1 MEEMKD
7 FAIQEIERINEKMRN
22 PDMWIHNPH
31 SDINEA
37 LYDTK
42 EGE

>member
-7 FAIQEIERINEKMRN
+7 LAIQEIAQISEKMEN
-22 PDMWIHNPH
+22 PDMWIHNQH
-31 SDINEA
+31 SDINESFHN
-37 LYDTK
+37 TK

>member
-7 FAIQEIERINEKMRN
+7 LAIQEIERINEKMEN

-31 SDINEA
+31 SDVNESFHNM
-37 LYDTK
+37 K